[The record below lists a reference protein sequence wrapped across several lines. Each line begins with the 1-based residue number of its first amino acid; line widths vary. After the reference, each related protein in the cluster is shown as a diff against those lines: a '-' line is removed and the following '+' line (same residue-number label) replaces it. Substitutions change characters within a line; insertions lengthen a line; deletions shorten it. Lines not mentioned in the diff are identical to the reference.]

1 MIPLIEEELRIKGY
15 EVIDD
20 GVVGRCILR
29 NALEEADRKNE
40 LSSLGRVL
48 VATNNLI
55 IEGKKIL
62 SWDNIMYI

>member
-1 MIPLIEEELRIKGY
+1 MVLLEGVFSEMLWRKRIE
-15 EVIDD
+15 
-20 GVVGRCILR
+20 
-29 NALEEADRKNE
+29 KNE

-55 IEGKKIL
+55 LEGKKIL

>member
-15 EVIDD
+15 EIIDD
-20 GVVGRCILR
+20 GVIGRCILR

-55 IEGKKIL
+55 LEGKKIL